1 MSSSSCQR
9 TRLPN
14 HRGGHVRRQLLH
26 RLAPDE
32 RQKLEGYEH
41 VARRMLG
48 PARDNGPVGVAEAVL
63 GEVLREPVGDG
74 ALTWRVRLIT
84 TNLND

>member
-1 MSSSSCQR
+1 MSARSYQR

-48 PARDNGPVGVAEAVL
+48 PARDNGPVGVAVGVL
-63 GEVLREPVGDG
+63 WDVLIEPVGDG
-74 ALTWRVRLIT
+74 ALTWGVRLIN
-84 TNLND
+84 TNLNY